1 MGGAPFVYG
10 WIVAGGLVDVD
21 ATGAGSISVG
31 AWNLFCVEAE
41 VGFIMGTD
49 LPPLAAGLPPRTEA
63 AVYAAVES
71 VAVCIECVGRRYAT
85 ADAAPLQ
92 AAADGLSGAGVIIG
106 KRV

>member
-1 MGGAPFVYG
+1 VYG

-21 ATGAGSISVG
+21 VTGVGSISVG
-31 AWNLFCVEAE
+31 EWNLFCVEAE

-49 LPPLAAGLPPRTEA
+49 LPPTADNAPRTEA
-63 AVYAAVES
+63 EVYAAVES

-85 ADAAPLQ
+85 PDAAPLQ